1 MKWFFNWLRNGIEA
15 LDKEAREEERPW
27 TDKYRTG
34 PSAMVPKN
42 LKISLPKSK
51 QLAAARDDTVSLNAS
66 AMHFRIYPATG
77 GYIVEYQ
84 YYDEKN
90 DRHHQ
95 ALHLIPS
102 ELDMGTELSKILT
115 LEALKR

>member
-1 MKWFFNWLRNGIEA
+1 MKWFFKWLRNGLES
-15 LDKEAREEERPW
+15 LDNNRSEEKEWLE
-27 TDKYRTG
+27 KYRASPG
-34 PSAMVPKN
+34 LAIGNVKV
-42 LKISLPKSK
+42 K
-51 QLAAARDDTVSLNAS
+51 QARASQIAAGTRDDTVNLNAS

-90 DRHHQ
+90 DRNHQ

>member
-1 MKWFFNWLRNGIEA
+1 
-15 LDKEAREEERPW
+15 
-27 TDKYRTG
+27 
-34 PSAMVPKN
+34 
-42 LKISLPKSK
+42 
-51 QLAAARDDTVSLNAS
+51 
-66 AMHFRIYPATG
+66 MHFRIYPATG

-90 DRHHQ
+90 DRNHQ